1 MYCNFAFR
9 NRFQEEND
17 FFLCYLN
24 GKLKDLDSKLIAL
37 KMEEEKIYK
46 ENFNEHSLLN
56 KKVTLLN
63 SKKVLDQM
71 KEHYY
76 NALNQGIYNNNP
88 NFIKK
93 HKKNNLDNNNFE
105 DFSKKERKN
114 VYKNRII
121 ENENQTLISSI
132 LILIQVAR
140 SIKFLKNHDEF
151 LNFLYSSNI
160 KFEDLDEITN
170 FYKTCFSKSSNQSFH
185 TNEAKLQ
192 FSSNM
197 LEIYCN
203 EFHPLH
209 SHFRGIRQKVEYIG
223 KSSIFLSTSL
233 EKHRN
238 TSENFNKNDVYNVSG
253 SQSDDTR
260 RVLKK
265 NLHINKENIESY
277 DGDSEKSY
285 HKNEREEFKEEN
297 EEEFVNKAKSD
308 GESQKNFQNYA
319 FEQYIKKT
327 KFKPII
333 NPSKSKFNKI
343 KRNKKSKKM
352 MFYDSGDHA
361 TGSASEKYQESRN
374 KLFSWGIRGFQ
385 KINNKPPKGFDTDKD
400 MKI

>member
-1 MYCNFAFR
+1 MYCSFSFR

-17 FFLCYLN
+17 FFLSYLN
-24 GKLKDLDSKLIAL
+24 EKLKDLDSKLNAL
-37 KMEEEKIYK
+37 KLEEEKIYK

-56 KKVTLLN
+56 KKVILLN
-63 SKKVLDQM
+63 SKKELDQM

-76 NALNQGIYNNNP
+76 KALNQGLYKNNS

-93 HKKNNLDNNNFE
+93 PKKNDFDHNNFE
-105 DFSKKERKN
+105 DSSKKQRKN
-114 VYKNRII
+114 VDKNRVI
-121 ENENQTLISSI
+121 ENENKTLISSI
-132 LILIQVAR
+132 LILIQVAK

-151 LNFLYSSNI
+151 LSFLYNNNI
-160 KFEDLDEITN
+160 IFEDLDEITN
-170 FYKTCFSKSSNQSFH
+170 FYKSCFSKSTNKSFH

-209 SHFRGIRQKVEYIG
+209 AHFRGIRRKVEIIG
-223 KSSIFLSTSL
+223 KSSIFLSSSL
-233 EKHRN
+233 EKN
-238 TSENFNKNDVYNVSG
+238 WKITQNLNKSDAFNMSG

-265 NLHINKENIESY
+265 NFHRTKENIESY

-285 HKNEREEFKEEN
+285 HKSEREEVKEEN
-297 EEEFVNKAKSD
+297 EEEFVEDKAKSD
-308 GESQKNFQNYA
+308 GESQKNFQNNV

-327 KFKPII
+327 KFKPI
-333 NPSKSKFNKI
+333 NTSKSKFNKI
-343 KRNKKSKKM
+343 KRNKKSKKIL
-352 MFYDSGDHA
+352 YDSADHA
-361 TGSASEKYQESRN
+361 TGSASEKYQDSRN

-385 KINNKPPKGFDTDKD
+385 KMNGKPPKGFDTDKD